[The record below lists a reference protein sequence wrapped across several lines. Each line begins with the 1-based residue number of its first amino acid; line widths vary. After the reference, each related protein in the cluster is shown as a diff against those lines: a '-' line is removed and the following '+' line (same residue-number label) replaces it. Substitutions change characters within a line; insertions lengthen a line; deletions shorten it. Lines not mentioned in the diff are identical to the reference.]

1 MTQSLYIM
9 IAVGVPWFTHNDALG
24 IFPISR
30 PSACYLELTLGQPM
44 LKLQCYTI
52 TIFCELLS
60 IKHCYNLLAK
70 SIKEVQEV
78 NMNIS
83 EIGTFCQANMENI
96 GVCM

>member
-1 MTQSLYIM
+1 M
-9 IAVGVPWFTHNDALG
+9 IAVGVPWFTHNEALG

-30 PSACYLELTLGQPM
+30 SSACYLELTLGQPM

-52 TIFCELLS
+52 IVFVSFSQSNIVIIYWQKE
-60 IKHCYNLLAK
+60 
-70 SIKEVQEV
+70 EVQEV

-83 EIGTFCQANMENI
+83 EIRTFCQANMENI